1 MTWFLGPVVRI
12 NPYELHVNDVQFYD
26 EIYASG
32 PRRRDKY
39 EWQVKSGNS
48 AKAMGFTISHNLHRL
63 RRAAVD
69 PYFSKRN
76 VLKLESVIDAK
87 VTRLCELMGKYYA
100 KGQPMNLTNALLATT
115 MDIITEYSFADCY
128 HLLDSEQLS
137 DKWRE
142 TITSVM
148 KNTALINHYGWLPRL
163 VEGLPRK
170 LSQLI
175 AADLSMIVDYKAVN
189 SPIRLVAILSC

>member
-1 MTWFLGPVVRI
+1 
-12 NPYELHVNDVQFYD
+12 
-26 EIYASG
+26 
-32 PRRRDKY
+32 
-39 EWQVKSGNS
+39 
-48 AKAMGFTISHNLHRL
+48 MGFTISHNLHRL

-69 PYFSKRN
+69 PHFSKRN
-76 VLKLESVIDAK
+76 VLKLESVIDTK
-87 VTRLCELMGKYYA
+87 VTRLCELMEKYAA

-115 MDIITEYSFADCY
+115 MDIITECSFADCY

-148 KNTALINHYGWLPRL
+148 KNTALINHYGRLPRL
-163 VEGLPRK
+163 VEVLPRK

-175 AADLSMIVDYKAVN
+175 AIDISMIVDYKAVK
-189 SPIRLVAILSC
+189 SPIRLVVILSY